1 MTNSLL
7 LLWIQQLVDIALI
20 SSNNIALTLLFNQP
34 INKWRNSF
42 RSAELRLSED
52 PGLFHTMLSTSQ
64 KVVSQSAA
72 LCTTSHSKD
81 NCCVPAI
88 CTITPL
94 QRGQLRSYP

>member
-1 MTNSLL
+1 MGEPTSLGCLYTAEFL
-7 LLWIQQLVDIALI
+7 L
-20 SSNNIALTLLFNQP
+20 
-34 INKWRNSF
+34 RSF

-64 KVVSQSAA
+64 KLVSQSAA